1 MASFYFRCQANFFL
15 DFLDYLKLPLL
26 KIEMD
31 LFHFF
36 EKQLFR
42 LKNDEEK
49 TNRVVFFFKND
60 RLKKLLLKNYSF
72 FVLKSYKCVVRF
84 QKRFFFLM
92 TSNHF

>member
-42 LKNDEEK
+42 LKNDEIE
-49 TNRVVFFFKND
+49 
-60 RLKKLLLKNYSF
+60 
-72 FVLKSYKCVVRF
+72 
-84 QKRFFFLM
+84 
-92 TSNHF
+92 